1 MASTDLVWENSTAD
15 WLADKPNEH
24 SEYLPIAI
32 YLALGRPEE
41 EGDRAVD
48 GACASQEI
56 KAPSFPHS
64 IVLIVLLVD
73 ESVAAQVTCA
83 ACDNDGD
90 RNLQEAVRPLQK
102 NTSLLRSPFSNVT
115 HFWPRDAW

>member
-1 MASTDLVWENSTAD
+1 MTSPHT
-15 WLADKPNEH
+15 PNQAI
-24 SEYLPIAI
+24 SPVAI
-32 YLALGRPEE
+32 YLALGPELG
-41 EGDRAVD
+41 GDRAV
-48 GACASQEI
+48 GVALASQEV

-115 HFWPRDAW
+115 HF